1 VTRYPSLLGLIVALL
16 IPGQTARSQAEAS
29 SGLVMTPATFSV
41 LNPAIFGDYGVFVLG
56 GNYGQRPVAKTY
68 LFSASFSHMRFQFGR
83 TTSPYSTYGT
93 KALMTSLDYARG
105 IASRGINPSLDLV
118 SGVQGSVGYG
128 VINFRDGT
136 GEEGVT
142 AGALL
147 AMGARLSGR
156 GLRIT
161 PYVAP
166 GYFFAR
172 EALVGYGCEGVIIIG
187 GKILGDC
194 RAQADAGFRFSF
206 GGGVRVDLM
215 ERLSLEAGVRKT
227 QTPNARTRRSFGLSY
242 RFGDLERHGLR
253 DSGSFTLEM
262 DNDLF
267 AGRGGL
273 LDQDYTQ
280 GFHFTFN
287 RRESPVA
294 LSRALDRL
302 ENCPAEDGCVTR
314 TTILAG
320 QEIYTPRY
328 IPSVAAGDRPFAGWL
343 YGGIQSSA
351 VTDRDLTSLSIKAG
365 VTGPPSLAEQ
375 LQVTFHEMFPTVIV
389 PPGWNNQLK
398 FEPGLIVTA
407 SRKDF
412 SELRAGPASIG
423 LIKSGSISLGNIL
436 SDAEGGLILRAGLNA
451 PHPWNLK
458 KQNRPGLYASFGLR
472 EDVVLHSLFLDG
484 NTFREGPR
492 VKRIPFVWQKE
503 IGAGISMGST
513 SLDGRLITRSQE
525 YTTGRRYA
533 PYGTISLTRRGAF

>member
-1 VTRYPSLLGLIVALL
+1 
-16 IPGQTARSQAEAS
+16 
-29 SGLVMTPATFSV
+29 MTPATFSV
-41 LNPAIFGDYGVFVLG
+41 LNPSIFGDYGAVVLG

-68 LFSASFSHMRFQFGR
+68 LFSATLSHMRFQFGR

-93 KALMTSLDYARG
+93 KAFMTSLDYARG
-105 IASRGINPSLDLV
+105 IASWPINHSIEMV
-118 SGVQGSVGYG
+118 SGVQGSIGYG
-128 VINFRDGT
+128 VVNFGDGA
-136 GEEGVT
+136 GDEGVS

-147 AMGARLSGR
+147 AMGARFSNGW
-156 GLRIT
+156 LRVT

-172 EALVGYGCEGVIIIG
+172 EALIGFSCLGRITG
-187 GKILGDC
+187 GKIVPEC
-194 RAQADAGFRFSF
+194 RGLTDAGFRFSF
-206 GGGVRVDLM
+206 GGGVRLDIM
-215 ERLSLEAGVRKT
+215 ERLSLEAGLRKT
-227 QTPNARTRRSFGLSY
+227 QTPNAKTRRSFGLSY

-253 DSGSFTLEM
+253 DAGSFTLEM

-294 LSRALDRL
+294 LSRVLDRL
-302 ENCPAEDGCVTR
+302 ENCPAENGCVTR
-314 TTILAG
+314 ATILVG

-328 IPSVAAGDRPFAGWL
+328 IPSIAAGDRPFAGWL

-351 VTDRDLTSLSIKAG
+351 VSDRDLTSVSIKAG

-407 SRKDF
+407 LRKNF
-412 SELRAGPASIG
+412 TELRAGPASIG

-436 SDAEGGLILRAGLNA
+436 SDAEGGLTLRAGLNA
-451 PHPWNLK
+451 PHPWKFK
-458 KQNRPGLYASFGLR
+458 KEKHPGVYASFGLR
-472 EDVVLHSLFLDG
+472 EDIVLHSLFLDG

-503 IGAGISMGST
+503 IGTGISMSSI
-513 SLDGRLITRSQE
+513 SLDLRLITRSQE
-525 YTTGRRYA
+525 YTTGRRYL
-533 PYGTISLTRRGAF
+533 PYGTISITRRGAF

>member
-1 VTRYPSLLGLIVALL
+1 
-16 IPGQTARSQAEAS
+16 
-29 SGLVMTPATFSV
+29 MTPVTFSV
-41 LNPAIFGDYGVFVLG
+41 LNPAIFGDYGAFVLG

-68 LFSASFSHMRFQFGR
+68 LFSATLSHMRFQFGR
-83 TTSPYSTYGT
+83 TTSPYSTYGQ
-93 KALMTSLDYARG
+93 KAFMTSLDYARE
-105 IASRGINPSLDLV
+105 ISSWAANPSMELV
-118 SGVQGSVGYG
+118 SGLQGSVGYG
-128 VINFRDGT
+128 VINF
-136 GEEGVT
+136 GEGYGIQGLS
-142 AGALL
+142 AGAIL
-147 AMGARLSGR
+147 AMGARFSGQWIR
-156 GLRIT
+156 LT

-166 GYFFAR
+166 GYFYAR
-172 EALVGYGCEGVIIIG
+172 EALVGYGCGGIIAG
-187 GKILGDC
+187 GKTLPDC
-194 RAQADAGFRFSF
+194 RGLTDAGFRFSF
-206 GGGVRVDLM
+206 GGGIRLDIM

-227 QTPNARTRRSFGLSY
+227 QTPDAKTRRSFGLSY
-242 RFGDLERHGLR
+242 RFGDLDRHGVR
-253 DSGSFTLEM
+253 DAGSFMLEV

-294 LSRALDRL
+294 LSRALNRL
-302 ENCPAEDGCVTR
+302 ENCPAVDGCVTR
-314 TTILAG
+314 TTILVG

-328 IPSVAAGDRPFAGWL
+328 IPSVADGDRPFAGWL
-343 YGGIQSSA
+343 YGGVQSSA

-407 SRKDF
+407 SRKNF
-412 SELRAGPASIG
+412 SELHAGGASIG

-436 SDAEGGLILRAGLNA
+436 SDAEGGLTLRAGLNA
-451 PHPWNLK
+451 PHPWNLE
-458 KQNRPGLYASFGLR
+458 KQNHLGAYASFGVR
-472 EDVVLHSLFLDG
+472 EDVVLHNLFLDG

-503 IGAGISMGST
+503 IGTGISMGSV

-533 PYGTISLTRRGAF
+533 PYGTISMTRRGAF

>member
-1 VTRYPSLLGLIVALL
+1 MHRFPLTLTLLALVF
-16 IPGQTARSQAEAS
+16 PAFTARSQAVAAA
-29 SGLVMTPATFSV
+29 GLVMTPATFSI
-41 LNPAIFGDYGVFVLG
+41 LNPAIFGDYGAVVLG
-56 GNYGQRPVAKTY
+56 GSYGQRPVAKTY
-68 LFSASFSHMRFQFGR
+68 LFSAVLSHVRFQFGR
-83 TTSPYSTYGT
+83 TTAPYSPNGV
-93 KALMTSLDYARG
+93 KAFMTSLDYARG
-105 IASRGINPSLDLV
+105 ISSRAINPSIDLV
-118 SGVQGSVGYG
+118 SGVQGSIGYG
-128 VINFRDGT
+128 VINFGEGIGYQGVSAGT
-136 GEEGVT
+136 I
-142 AGALL
+142 L
-147 AMGARLSGR
+147 AMGVRFSNR
-156 GLRIT
+156 WLRIT

-172 EALVGYGCEGVIIIG
+172 EALVGFSCLGRIAGE
-187 GKILGDC
+187 KIVADC
-194 RAQADAGFRFSF
+194 RGQTDAGLRFSF
-206 GGGVRVDLM
+206 GGGVRIDLL

-227 QTPNARTRRSFGLSY
+227 QTPNAISRRSFGLSY

-302 ENCPAEDGCVTR
+302 ENCPVEDGCMTR
-314 TTILAG
+314 ATILVG

-328 IPSVAAGDRPFAGWL
+328 IPSIAAGDRPFAGWL
-343 YGGIQSSA
+343 YGGLQSSA
-351 VTDRDLTSLSIKAG
+351 ATDRDLTSVSIKVG

-407 SRKDF
+407 SRKNF
-412 SELRAGPASIG
+412 SQLRVGSASIG

-436 SDAEGGLILRAGLNA
+436 SDAEGGLTLRAGLNA
-451 PHPWNLK
+451 PHPWNLGK
-458 KQNRPGLYASFGLR
+458 KNHPGAYASFGLR
-472 EDVVLHSLFLDG
+472 EDIVFHSLFLDG
-484 NTFREGPR
+484 NTFRGGPR

-503 IGAGISMGST
+503 IGAGFSMGST

-533 PYGTISLTRRGAF
+533 PYGTISMTRRGAF

>member
-1 VTRYPSLLGLIVALL
+1 MDRYRLLVGLIVVLL
-16 IPGQTARSQAEAS
+16 LPVSEARSQANAA

-41 LNPAIFGDYGVFVLG
+41 LNPAVFGDYGAFVLG
-56 GNYGQRPVAKTY
+56 GNYGHNPYTRTF
-68 LFSASFSHMRFQFGR
+68 LFSASLSHVRFQFGR
-83 TTSPYSTYGT
+83 TRWPFPTYGT
-93 KALMTSLDYARG
+93 KGLMTSLDYARG
-105 IASRGINPSLDLV
+105 ISSWAINPSVDVV

-128 VINFRDGT
+128 VINYMDGT
-136 GEEGVT
+136 GLEGMS
-142 AGALL
+142 AGALVAL
-147 AMGARLSGR
+147 GAQLSSRGIRL
-156 GLRIT
+156 T

-166 GYFFAR
+166 AYFFTRQA
-172 EALVGYGCEGVIIIG
+172 EVGYGCAQG
-187 GKILGDC
+187 LDC
-194 RAQADAGFRFSF
+194 SGQTDAGLRFSF
-206 GGGVRVDLM
+206 GGGVRIDLL

-227 QTPNARTRRSFGLSY
+227 QTPNAISRRSFGLSY

-253 DSGSFTLEM
+253 DAGSFTLEM

-287 RRESPVA
+287 RRESPIA
-294 LSRALDRL
+294 LSRAVNRL

-314 TTILAG
+314 ATILVG

-328 IPSVAAGDRPFAGWL
+328 IPSIADGDRPFAGWL
-343 YGGIQSSA
+343 YGGVQSSA
-351 VTDRDLTSLSIKAG
+351 VTDRDLTSVTIKAG
-365 VTGPPSLAEQ
+365 ITGPPSLAEQ

-398 FEPGLIVTA
+398 LEPGLIVTA
-407 SRKDF
+407 SRKNF

-423 LIKSGSISLGNIL
+423 LIKSGTISLGNIL
-436 SDAEGGLILRAGLNA
+436 SDAEGGLTLRAGLNA
-451 PHPWNLK
+451 PHPWNLG
-458 KQNRPGLYASFGLR
+458 KQTHPGMYASFGLR
-472 EDVVLHSLFLDG
+472 EDIVLHSLFLDG

-503 IGAGISMGST
+503 IGAGFSMSSI

-525 YTTGRRYA
+525 YTTGRRYL
-533 PYGTISLTRRGAF
+533 PYGTISITRCGAF

>member
-1 VTRYPSLLGLIVALL
+1 MSRCPLLLALTVAVV
-16 IPGQTARSQAEAS
+16 PGQTARSQAEAS
-29 SGLVMTPATFSV
+29 AGLVLTPVTFSV
-41 LNPAIFGDYGVFVLG
+41 LNPAIFGDHAAFVLG

-68 LFSASFSHMRFQFGR
+68 LFSAALSHVRFQFGR
-83 TTSPYSTYGT
+83 TTSPYSTYGL
-93 KALMTSLDYARG
+93 KAFMTSLDYARG
-105 IASRGINPSLDLV
+105 ISSRAINPSLDLV

-128 VINFRDGT
+128 VVNFRDGT

-147 AMGARLSGR
+147 AIGAKLSGR

-161 PYVAP
+161 PYIAP

-172 EALVGYGCEGVIIIG
+172 EALIGYGCTGLIEGENLVP
-187 GKILGDC
+187 DC
-194 RAQADAGFRFSF
+194 RGQTDGGFRFSF
-206 GGGVRVDLM
+206 GGGVRLDIL
-215 ERLSLEAGVRKT
+215 ERLSLEAGLRKT
-227 QTPNARTRRSFGLSY
+227 HTPDAKTRRSFGLSY

-253 DSGSFTLEM
+253 DAGSFTLEM

-280 GFHFTFN
+280 GFHFFFN
-287 RRESPVA
+287 RRESPVV

-328 IPSVAAGDRPFAGWL
+328 IPSIADGDRPFAGWL
-343 YGGIQSSA
+343 YGGVQSSA
-351 VTDRDLTSLSIKAG
+351 ETDRDLTSVSIKAG

-398 FEPGLIVTA
+398 FEPGLMVTA
-407 SRKDF
+407 SRKNF

-423 LIKSGSISLGNIL
+423 LIKSGTISVGNIL
-436 SDAEGGLILRAGLNA
+436 SDAEGGLTLRAGLNA
-451 PHPWNLK
+451 PHPWNLG
-458 KQNRPGLYASFGLR
+458 KQNHPGVYASFGLR
-472 EDVVLHSLFLDG
+472 EDIVLHSLFLDG
-484 NTFREGPR
+484 NTFQEGPR

-503 IGAGISMGST
+503 IGAGFSMSSI
-513 SLDGRLITRSQE
+513 SLDLRLITRSQE
-525 YTTGRRYA
+525 YTTGRRYL
-533 PYGTISLTRRGAF
+533 PYGTISVTRRGAF

>member
-1 VTRYPSLLGLIVALL
+1 
-16 IPGQTARSQAEAS
+16 
-29 SGLVMTPATFSV
+29 
-41 LNPAIFGDYGVFVLG
+41 
-56 GNYGQRPVAKTY
+56 
-68 LFSASFSHMRFQFGR
+68 
-83 TTSPYSTYGT
+83 
-93 KALMTSLDYARG
+93 MTSLDYAQG
-105 IASRGINPSLDLV
+105 ISSLAINPSLHLL
-118 SGVQGSVGYG
+118 SGVQGSAGYG
-128 VINFRDGT
+128 VINNGDGT
-136 GEEGVT
+136 GVEGIS
-142 AGALL
+142 AGAVV
-147 AMGARLSGR
+147 AIAARFSSRWIRL
-156 GLRIT
+156 T

-166 GYFFAR
+166 GYFYAR
-172 EALVGYGCEGVIIIG
+172 EALVGYGCGGIIVG
-187 GKILGDC
+187 GKIIADC
-194 RAQADAGFRFSF
+194 QGQTAAGFRFSF
-206 GGGVRVDLM
+206 GGGVRIDLL

-227 QTPNARTRRSFGLSY
+227 QTPNAISRRSFGLSY

-253 DSGSFTLEM
+253 DAGSFTLEM

-294 LSRALDRL
+294 LSRALDHL
-302 ENCPAEDGCVTR
+302 KNCPAEDGCVTR
-314 TTILAG
+314 TTILVG

-328 IPSVAAGDRPFAGWL
+328 IPSVAEGDRPFAGWL
-343 YGGIQSSA
+343 YGGVQSSA

-407 SRKDF
+407 SRKNF
-412 SELRAGPASIG
+412 GELQAGPASIG

-436 SDAEGGLILRAGLNA
+436 SDAEGGLTLRAGLNA
-451 PHPWNLK
+451 PHPWNLEK
-458 KQNRPGLYASFGLR
+458 KNHPGAYASFGVR
-472 EDVVLHSLFLDG
+472 EDIVLHSLFLDG
-484 NTFREGPR
+484 NTFRAGPR

-503 IGAGISMGST
+503 IGAGISMSSI
-513 SLDGRLITRSQE
+513 SLDLRLITRSQE

-533 PYGTISLTRRGAF
+533 PYGTISLTRRGTF

>member
-1 VTRYPSLLGLIVALL
+1 MVSSHLLGLGVIVTLL
-16 IPGQTARSQAEAS
+16 VPACPARSQAIAAA
-29 SGLVMTPATFSV
+29 GLVMTPATFSV
-41 LNPAIFGDYGVFVLG
+41 LNPSIFGDYGAVVVG
-56 GNYGQRPVAKTY
+56 GNYSHNPGARTF
-68 LFSASFSHMRFQFGR
+68 LFSSSLSHVRFQFGR
-83 TTSPYSTYGT
+83 TRWPFPTYGT
-93 KALMTSLDYARG
+93 KGLMTSLDYARG
-105 IASRGINPSLDLV
+105 ISSRAISPSLDLV

-128 VINFRDGT
+128 VINYMDGT
-136 GEEGVT
+136 GREGMS
-142 AGALL
+142 AGALV
-147 AMGARLSGR
+147 AMGARFSGR
-156 GLRIT
+156 WIRLT
-161 PYVAP
+161 PYIAP
-166 GYFFAR
+166 AYFFAR
-172 EALVGYGCEGVIIIG
+172 QAEVGYGCTEVR
-187 GKILGDC
+187 DC
-194 RAQADAGFRFSF
+194 RSQTDAGFRFSF
-206 GGGVRVDLM
+206 GGGVRIDLL

-227 QTPNARTRRSFGLSY
+227 QTPNAISRRSFGASY

-253 DSGSFTLEM
+253 DAGSFTLEM

-280 GFHFTFN
+280 GFHFSFN

-302 ENCPAEDGCVTR
+302 ENCPAEDGCDTR
-314 TTILAG
+314 ATILAG

-328 IPSVAAGDRPFAGWL
+328 IPSIADGDRPFAGWL
-343 YGGIQSSA
+343 YGGVQSSA
-351 VTDRDLTSLSIKAG
+351 VTDRDLTSVSIKAG
-365 VTGPPSLAEQ
+365 VTGPASLAEQ

-398 FEPGLIVTA
+398 FEPGLIVSV
-407 SRKDF
+407 SRKNF

-436 SDAEGGLILRAGLNA
+436 SDAEGGLTLRAGLNA
-451 PHPWNLK
+451 PHPWNLG
-458 KQNRPGLYASFGLR
+458 KQNHPGVYASFGLR
-472 EDVVLHSLFLDG
+472 EDIVLRSLFLDG

-503 IGAGISMGST
+503 IGTGISMNSI

-533 PYGTISLTRRGAF
+533 PYGTISMTRRGAF

>member
-1 VTRYPSLLGLIVALL
+1 VNRHPPLLGVIVALL
-16 IPGQTARSQAEAS
+16 VSWQTARSQAVAS
-29 SGLVMTPATFSV
+29 AGLVMTPVTFSV
-41 LNPAIFGDYGVFVLG
+41 LNPAIFGDYGAFVLG

-68 LFSASFSHMRFQFGR
+68 LFSATLSHVRFQFGR
-83 TTSPYSTYGT
+83 TTSPYSTYDQ
-93 KALMTSLDYARG
+93 KAFMTSLDYARG
-105 IASRGINPSLDLV
+105 ISLWAISPSLDLV

-128 VINFRDGT
+128 VINYMDGT
-136 GEEGVT
+136 GREGMS
-142 AGALL
+142 AGALV
-147 AMGARLSGR
+147 AIGARFSSR
-156 GLRIT
+156 GIRLT

-166 GYFFAR
+166 AYFFAR
-172 EALVGYGCEGVIIIG
+172 QAEVGYGCMEVS
-187 GKILGDC
+187 DC
-194 RAQADAGFRFSF
+194 RSQTDAGFRFSF
-206 GGGVRVDLM
+206 GGGVRIDLLD
-215 ERLSLEAGVRKT
+215 RLSLEAGMRKT
-227 QTPNARTRRSFGLSY
+227 QTPNAATRRSFGLSY

-253 DSGSFTLEM
+253 DAGSFTLEM

-287 RRESPVA
+287 RRASPVA

-302 ENCPAEDGCVTR
+302 HNCPAEDGCVTR
-314 TTILAG
+314 TTILVG

-328 IPSVAAGDRPFAGWL
+328 IPSVAEGDRPFAGWL
-343 YGGIQSSA
+343 YGGVQSSA

-407 SRKDF
+407 SRKNF
-412 SELRAGPASIG
+412 RELRAGPASIG

-436 SDAEGGLILRAGLNA
+436 TDAEGGLTLRAGLNA
-451 PHPWNLK
+451 PHPWNLEK
-458 KQNRPGLYASFGLR
+458 RNHSGAYASFGVR
-472 EDVVLHSLFLDG
+472 EDIVLHSLFLDG
-484 NTFREGPR
+484 NTFRGGPR

-533 PYGTISLTRRGAF
+533 SYGTISMTRRGAF